1 MLISMGAAI
10 QLNAKYTQNTF
21 NKQLVDIF
29 VFQVIVTQLAKYLNF
44 FLAKYLQDKIRY
56 SFGQK

>member
-21 NKQLVDIF
+21 NMQLMDMF
-29 VFQVIVTQLAKYLNF
+29 VFQVIVTQLAKYLNVS
-44 FLAKYLQDKIRY
+44 LAKYLQEKIRY